1 MEKNKYADLALILA
15 LLSLVSPI
23 LAILT
28 SQGIIPRILI
38 FGSLAVSGT
47 GLMGLILGI
56 IGYNETDHKWKIYCC
71 DSYLHSRNSCVFNFS
86 IFRNV
91 RCYMGY
97 VFGFTTLL
105 GY

>member
-15 LLSLVSPI
+15 LISLVSPI

-56 IGYNETDHKWKIYCC
+56 IGYNETDHKWKSIAAIVIYVVGTVV
-71 DSYLHSRNSCVFNFS
+71 YLILAFS
-86 IFRNV
+86 VMYDVIWGM
-91 RCYMGY
+91 YSD
-97 VFGFTTLL
+97 LL
-105 GY
+105 PY

>member
-15 LLSLVSPI
+15 LISLVSPI

-56 IGYNETDHKWKIYCC
+56 IGYNETDHKWKSIAAIVIYVVGTVV
-71 DSYLHSRNSCVFNFS
+71 YLILAFS
-86 IFRNV
+86 VMYDVIWGMFSD
-91 RCYMGY
+91 
-97 VFGFTTLL
+97 LL
-105 GY
+105 PY